1 MESRPV
7 YLESAVLFRLVFA
20 DPSPLDN
27 PELAFNLPL
36 REPRDKRPYRIKKVI
51 RRWLGGQTQH
61 CNTSIIGGPEEQRI
75 PKIEVESDNAPV
87 LGRADRYQFRLC
99 CPTKKLCRYRSPL
112 VPRLT

>member
-36 REPRDKRPYRIKKVI
+36 REPSDKRSYRIKKVI

-75 PKIEVESDNAPV
+75 PKIEIESDNAPV
-87 LGRADRYQFRLC
+87 LGRADRYQFRI
-99 CPTKKLCRYRSPL
+99 CRTTETLLWYSSHFMPCL
-112 VPRLT
+112 A